1 MKYLFLI
8 LTFFFTQGLLQAN
21 EKLWVPLGQPEGQ
34 RVEEVIGTP
43 DAQGKTALVGDSTPV
58 PTETV
63 VPTVKEG
70 HWIYKYTDGH
80 SESEG
85 DYTAS
90 QKEGVWKY
98 YRPDGTECR
107 EIEFKDGVM
116 TGTVVLWAP
125 DGSQKYFDHL
135 PELIQMAVPSDF
147 KVKILL
153 PYWVDLLGDGD
164 HQLLVI
170 ARSDS
175 SSIVLIFDQDSH
187 LLDSKIFTGLADDF
201 IFGEIKKGG
210 TVCFGYDIACDA
222 QLGVCQ
228 WEFDI
233 WDGSKIKTVLQYQGW
248 YGNNNPFV
256 MPVFHDVQ
264 GQTGIVTDNGTFQW
278 DEMSLTF
285 KKVSSEA
292 VTPVTMTPE
301 AAMPEPVTP
310 EAQ

>member
-1 MKYLFLI
+1 MIMKTVFLMV
-8 LTFFFTQGLLQAN
+8 FVFFTTGLLWAT
-21 EKLWVPLGQPEGQ
+21 EKLWIPLGQPAGQ
-34 RVEEVIGTP
+34 MVGSVVSTP
-43 DAQGKTALVGDSTPV
+43 DAQGKSVLIGNSTPV

-63 VPTVKEG
+63 VPKVKDG

-85 DYTAS
+85 DFSADK
-90 QKEGVWKY
+90 KEGVWKY

-116 TGTVVLWAP
+116 TGTAVLWAP

-135 PELIQMAVPSDF
+135 TELIQMAVPSDF
-147 KVKILL
+147 KVKTIL
-153 PYWVDLLGDGD
+153 PYWVDLMGNGD

-170 ARSDS
+170 ARSETS
-175 SSIVLIFDQDSH
+175 SLILVFDQDGH
-187 LLDSKIFTGLADDF
+187 LLDSKSLTGLADDF
-201 IFGEIKKGG
+201 TFGEIKKGG
-210 TVCFGYDIACDA
+210 SICFGYDVACDV

-256 MPVFHDVQ
+256 MPIFQDVQ
-264 GQTGIVTDNGTFQW
+264 GRIGIVTDNGSFQW
-278 DEMSLTF
+278 DETSQAF
-285 KKVSSEA
+285 KRVSNQA
-292 VTPVTMTPE
+292 ITPIVVTPAV
-301 AAMPEPVTP
+301 
-310 EAQ
+310 Q